1 MILFFLLLLAAA
13 DEKPSDLNLL
23 GKADAQSGASK
34 RNENVS
40 FNLIDNNVLKD
51 SNLRLG
57 TTATITPVF
66 EAQSNYFGTEFGNQ
80 PKPQI
85 HIASRPGAGIH
96 GTLFETHSNS
106 LLSARTF
113 FQVGAVLPARENNFG
128 LTLSVPLE
136 KFGYLTLEGSRQFIR
151 GSVNGN
157 VLVPK
162 AGERSALTADPA
174 AARLIERWLNAYPLA
189 APNRPDADE
198 RALNTNSPQSI
209 DTNNA
214 SLRWQLGRLVFRHAW
229 TTQVVNAF
237 ELVAGQNPDTATRSH
252 TSRLSW
258 ERGIFAA
265 SLGFD
270 RAHSELTPEPN
281 AVGPQVQIGT
291 AFTSLGPGSNIP
303 LDRVINRYRG
313 GVMVKRKQGA
323 HNWHAGWETG
333 RVQYNSREASSNRG
347 NYYFRNDFGNDAITN
362 FRLGLPSRYS
372 TGIGGLDRGF
382 RNWEQ
387 QYFAG
392 DTWQVEKWLTIN
404 YGIRYEPVAG
414 PREVNNLTPI
424 PFHCDCNNWAPRFGF
439 AVRLPGK
446 AGVLRASYGLH
457 YSEFTMVTLQQLRW
471 DPPNFQKIEVVSPDL
486 LNPLGKLNGSKRA
499 ALFQLQDNLRSPYS
513 HQYNFSWETQFLKDW
528 RLQLGYVGSRTQ
540 KIFYTLYTNRARVVD
555 GIALTT
561 ATVNDRRPNPNYYDM
576 RRVTNMS
583 RAYFD
588 AGRATLIAPS
598 FKGLHFDAS
607 YWFSKAI
614 DLGGNYLNT
623 AAGDDSRNSLSQ
635 SEGIV
640 QADLKGLSAFDQK
653 HAALARVNYTLP
665 RGVDVSAFWMAKT
678 GLPFTV
684 YSGSDSPGF
693 GNSDGVNG
701 DRPNL
706 IDPAVLGRAIGDPNT
721 SARLL
726 PRSAFQFIPVGAS
739 RGSLGRSTFRRG
751 GIRNVNASVGKT
763 WKLKA
768 DKLLTLRAESFNLS
782 NTPQFAEPNAD
793 LSSPA
798 FGLIT
803 NTLNDGRSF
812 SFTVQVKF

>member
-1 MILFFLLLLAAA
+1 MLFFVLLLASA

-23 GKADAQSGASK
+23 GKSDAQSGASK
-34 RNENVS
+34 RNENVT

-51 SNLRLG
+51 LNLRLG
-57 TTATITPVF
+57 TTATITSVF
-66 EAQSNYFGTEFGNQ
+66 EAESNYFGTEFGNR
-80 PKPQI
+80 PRPQL
-85 HIASRPGAGIH
+85 HIASQPGAGIH
-96 GTLFETHSNS
+96 GTLFETHLNS
-106 LLSARTF
+106 IFSARTF
-113 FQVGAVLPARENNFG
+113 FQVGDVLPARENNFG
-128 LTLSVPLE
+128 LTLSVPL
-136 KFGYLTLEGSRQFIR
+136 KQFGYLTLEGSEQLIR

-157 VLVPK
+157 VQVPR
-162 AGERSALTADPA
+162 ANERTALTTDPG
-174 AARLIERWLNAYPLA
+174 AARLINRWLNAYPLA
-189 APNRPDADE
+189 TPNRPDVNE
-198 RALNTNSPQSI
+198 RELNTNSPQSI

-214 SLRWQLGRLVFRHAW
+214 SLRWQRGNLIFRHAW
-229 TTQVVNAF
+229 TTQVVDAF

-252 TSRLSW
+252 TSRISW
-258 ERGIFAA
+258 ERGIFVA

-270 RAHSELTPEPN
+270 RAHSQLMPEPN

-303 LDRVINRYRG
+303 LDRVSNRYRNG
-313 GVMVKRKQGA
+313 LTVKRKQGA
-323 HNWHAGWETG
+323 HNWSAGWETA
-333 RVQYNSREASSNRG
+333 RVQYNSREVSSNRG

-362 FRLGLPSRYS
+362 FRLGLPSRFS
-372 TGIGGLDRGF
+372 TGIGGIDRGF

-392 DTWQVEKWLTIN
+392 DTWQAEKWLTLS
-404 YGIRYEPVAG
+404 YGIRYEPVLG
-414 PREVNNLTPI
+414 PREVNNLSTI
-424 PFHCDCNNWAPRFGF
+424 PFRCDCNNWAPRLGF
-439 AVRLPGK
+439 ALRLPHK
-446 AGVLRASYGLH
+446 AGVLRAAYGLH
-457 YSEFTMVTLQQLRW
+457 YVDFTMVTLQQLRW
-471 DPPNFQKIEVVSPDL
+471 NPPNFRKIEVAVPDL
-486 LNPLGKLNGSKRA
+486 LDPLGKLNDSSRA
-499 ALFQLQDNLRSPYS
+499 ALFQLQDGLRSPYS
-513 HQYNFSWETQFLKDW
+513 HQYNFSWETQFKKDW

-540 KIFYTLYTNRARVVD
+540 KIFYTWYTNRARVVN
-555 GIALTT
+555 GIPLTT
-561 ATVNDRRPNPNYYDM
+561 ATVNDRRANPDYYDM
-576 RRVTNMS
+576 RRITNMS

-588 AGRATLIAPS
+588 AGRATLIAPA

-635 SEGIV
+635 SERIV
-640 QADLKGLSAFDQK
+640 HADLKGPSAFDQS
-653 HAALARVNYTLP
+653 HAALARVNYILP
-665 RGVDVSAFWMAKT
+665 WGTGIAAFWMAKT
-678 GLPFTV
+678 GVPFTV

-706 IDPAVLGRAIGDPNT
+706 NDPAVLGRAIGDPNT

-726 PRSAFQFIPVGAS
+726 PRSAFQYIPVGAS
-739 RGSLGRSTFRRG
+739 RGNLGHNTFRRG
-751 GIRNVNASVGKT
+751 GIRNLNAAVTKT
-763 WKLKA
+763 WKLKQA
-768 DKLLTLRAESFNLS
+768 RSLTLRAESINLG

-812 SFTVQVKF
+812 AFTVLLKF